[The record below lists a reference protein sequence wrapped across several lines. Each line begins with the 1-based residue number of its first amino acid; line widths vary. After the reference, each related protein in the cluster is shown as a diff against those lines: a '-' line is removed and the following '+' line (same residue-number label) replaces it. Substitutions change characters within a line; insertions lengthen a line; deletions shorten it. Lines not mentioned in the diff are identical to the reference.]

1 MTGFLD
7 TSLQLASRFESG
19 LLGCHQA
26 EDHKAIFG
34 YMPQRFK
41 SSRACI
47 VVFEQEALKVG
58 LGKYAGNG
66 FIVTAG
72 VEFALVVPT
81 TNMYAKGDSGM
92 TIDDGVVQFNADIDE
107 FIRVVS
113 TQAIPF
119 AHLGIEKSGILGSI
133 DLDVGTA

>member
-1 MTGFLD
+1 MAGFLD
-7 TSLQLASRFESG
+7 ASLQLVSGFESG
-19 LLGCHQA
+19 LLGCDQA
-26 EDHKAIFG
+26 EDHKAIRG
-34 YMPQRFK
+34 HMPQRFK

-58 LGKYAGNG
+58 LGKYAGNW

-81 TNMYAKGDSGM
+81 TNMYSKRDSGM
-92 TIDDGVVQFNADIDE
+92 TIDDGIVQFNAEVDE

-113 TQAIPF
+113 TLAIAL
-119 AHLGIEKSGILGSI
+119 AHLGIEESGILGSI